1 MSRKNVLESHQ
12 GGNDTYGTPD
22 AAIRL
27 AEAVLGEIYWDPCAN
42 PRMVYA
48 HCNTLLPQYRGVVPE
63 VLPPRSTVAIDYG
76 DSLTESYAE
85 RWASYYPQL
94 VNPPWSDIDPWIER
108 LRQSPSFAF
117 VGPARVNAGW
127 FHALAEIA
135 DVIWLPNRRFTYRG
149 AKIQPPFHS
158 FMAFRRLHV
167 VGPAPDFRSL
177 VAEAVP
183 QFFPK
188 ERKGHVLLF

>member
-1 MSRKNVLESHQ
+1 MSRKNVLESQQ

-27 AEAVLGEIYWDPCAN
+27 AEAVLGPICWDPCGN
-42 PRMVYA
+42 PKQPLYA
-48 HCNTLLPQYRGVVPE
+48 HYNTLLPQYE
-63 VLPPRSTVAIDYG
+63 NLPVEAAPSKGAVSLDYG
-76 DSLTESYAE
+76 NSLSNAYRA
-85 RWASYYPQL
+85 RWATHYPQL
-94 VNPPWSDIDPWIER
+94 VNPPWSDIDPWIDR
-108 LRQSPSFAF
+108 LRQSPAFAF

-158 FMAFRRLHV
+158 FMAFRCQTSGVPLAREV
-167 VGPAPDFRSL
+167 VAK
-177 VAEAVP
+177 AIP

>member
-22 AAIRL
+22 AAIQL
-27 AEAVLGEIYWDPCAN
+27 AEAVLGPIYWDPCAN
-42 PRMVYA
+42 PKQPLYA
-48 HCNTLLPQYRGVVPE
+48 HHNTLLPQYEG
-63 VLPPRSTVAIDYG
+63 LPVEAAPSKGTVALDYG
-76 DSLTESYAE
+76 DSLSDAYRE
-85 RWASYYPQL
+85 RWATHHPQL

-108 LRQSPSFAF
+108 LRQSPAFAF

-135 DVIWLPNRRFTYRG
+135 DVIWLPNRRFAYRG
-149 AKIQPPFHS
+149 AKTRPPFHS
-158 FMAFRRLHV
+158 FMAFRHIRGTV
-167 VGPAPDFRSL
+167 WAREA
-177 VAEAVP
+177 VAEAIP

-188 ERKGHVLLF
+188 ERAGHVLLF